1 MKSSL
6 NDGAISPVKT
16 SVGEAVAPAPSI
28 GTQIGTNIRRFAP
41 VAGTI
46 ARDVANTPVRN
57 LETGINAVSALPRQV
72 GGGIRDAA
80 QAATGQ
86 PSPTQGQAL
95 APVRLPRL
103 LTPPS
108 AGTGAAA
115 APAAAG
121 GQPVNYSPG
130 PSTRGRRTL
139 GATPAAAAPQGY
151 NLQPGDTNT
160 FTGANGVTRAVP
172 GLVGAPPPGQPAPT
186 AVATLNSTAPA
197 IQATTR
203 RTLKG
208 VQNATTTARQQVGA
222 GLNPMSDQGELMRRL
237 EISQGS
243 FKGSPSA
250 RAAVARALL
259 GQMGALT
266 DATVAG
272 QRGANRVLEQGAGNE
287 AAANESFVR
296 RRLDADRFNSSMQTE
311 QHEREMRSR
320 APRRLLE
327 SPAGDVSALYDNGV
341 LQPLVTPSGSPYR
354 RLGTSDASQ
363 VTGEALLKSYTDR
376 LAAIEQSTSTAAEK
390 AAQIANVNADPLY
403 ASLRAGANGS
413 APYPDGTRLTGPG
426 GRAYVVRNGQPIV
439 LE

>member
-1 MKSSL
+1 MKNSL
-6 NDGAISPVKT
+6 NDGAMSSVRT
-16 SVGEAVAPAPSI
+16 SVGGVVSPAPSI
-28 GTQIGTNIRRFAP
+28 GTQIGANVRRLAP
-41 VAGTI
+41 VAGNI
-46 ARDVANTPVRN
+46 ARDVVNTPVRN
-57 LETGINAVSALPRQV
+57 LETGINAVSAIPRQV
-72 GGGIRDAA
+72 GGVIRDAA
-80 QAATGQ
+80 QAAMGQ
-86 PSPTQGQAL
+86 PSATQGQAL

-103 LTPPS
+103 LTPSSP
-108 AGTGAAA
+108 GTGAAA
-115 APAAAG
+115 APAAGG
-121 GQPVNYSPG
+121 GQPVHYSSG

-139 GATPAAAAPQGY
+139 GTTPAAAAPQGF

-160 FTGANGVTRAVP
+160 FTGADGVTRAVA
-172 GLVGAPPPGQPAPT
+172 GLVGAQPPGQPGPT
-186 AVATLNSTAPA
+186 MVSTLNSTAPA
-197 IQATTR
+197 VQATTR
-203 RTLKG
+203 RTLDG
-208 VQNATTTARQQVGA
+208 VQNATTTARQQIGA

-259 GQMGALT
+259 GQMDALT
-266 DATVAG
+266 DATAAG
-272 QRGANRVLEQGAGNE
+272 QQGANRVLEQGAGNE

-296 RRLDADRFNSSMQTE
+296 RRLDADRFNSSLQVE
-311 QHEREMRSR
+311 QQERETRSQ

-341 LQPLVTPSGSPYR
+341 VQPLVTLSGSPYR

-376 LAAIEQSTSTAAEK
+376 LAAIEQSTSTAEEK

-403 ASLRAGANGS
+403 APLRARSKGS

-426 GRAYVVRNGQPIV
+426 GRAYVVRNGQPAV

>member
-6 NDGAISPVKT
+6 NDGAMSSVRT
-16 SVGEAVAPAPSI
+16 SVGGAVSPAPSI
-28 GTQIGTNIRRFAP
+28 GTQIGTNIRRLAP

-46 ARDVANTPVRN
+46 ARDVVNTPVRN
-57 LETGINAVSALPRQV
+57 LEAGINVASTIPRQA
-72 GGGIRDAA
+72 GGVIRDAA
-80 QAATGQ
+80 QAAMGR
-86 PSPTQGQAL
+86 PAPTQGQAL

-103 LTPPS
+103 LTPSSAS
-108 AGTGAAA
+108 AGAA
-115 APAAAG
+115 APAAVG
-121 GQPVNYSPG
+121 GQPVNYSTG

-139 GATPAAAAPQGY
+139 GATPAAAASQGF

-160 FTGANGVTRAVP
+160 FTGADGVTRAVP

-186 AVATLNSTAPA
+186 AVATLSSTAPA
-197 IQATTR
+197 VQATTR
-203 RTLKG
+203 RTLDG
-208 VQNATTTARQQVGA
+208 VQNATTTARQQIGA

-259 GQMGALT
+259 GQMDALT
-266 DATVAG
+266 GATAVG
-272 QRGANRVLEQGAGNE
+272 QQGANRVLEQGAGAE
-287 AAANESFVR
+287 AVANESFVR
-296 RRLDADRFNSSMQTE
+296 RRLDADRFNSSVQAE
-311 QHEREMRSR
+311 QQEREMRSR

-341 LQPLVTPSGSPYR
+341 VQPLVTPSGSPYR
-354 RLGTSDASQ
+354 RLRMSDASQ